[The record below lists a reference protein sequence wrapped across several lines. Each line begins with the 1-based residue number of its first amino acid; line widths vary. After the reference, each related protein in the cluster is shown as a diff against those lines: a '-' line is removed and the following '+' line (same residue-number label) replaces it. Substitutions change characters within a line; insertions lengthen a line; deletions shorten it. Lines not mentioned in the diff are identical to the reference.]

1 MRAAIQRTGMAAG
14 TGEGADLSAAMEGA
28 RYAPHAIASLLAGS
42 ALAFAP
48 GAMPVEDLSRWES
61 LFAMCLDSGLPGVT
75 TETRTHIL
83 SDWAML
89 HERNLQ
95 TEDPAL
101 QRAAAE
107 EILRHLRLGSYRD
120 IGAKIFAAIKENT
133 FAALAPSVQQRLS
146 EALCSGLDVDARL
159 AFIQK
164 LAQRQQTSKL
174 SACVK
179 GLATALAREPNAVAA
194 LRMSDILLEGRI
206 APHEQMRPL
215 KEEKRGELLQALQ
228 SYQGPQVDVTL

>member
-1 MRAAIQRTGMAAG
+1 
-14 TGEGADLSAAMEGA
+14 
-28 RYAPHAIASLLAGS
+28 
-42 ALAFAP
+42 
-48 GAMPVEDLSRWES
+48 
-61 LFAMCLDSGLPGVT
+61 
-75 TETRTHIL
+75 
-83 SDWAML
+83 ML

-107 EILRHLRLGSYRD
+107 EILRYLRLGSYRD
-120 IGAKIFAAIKENT
+120 IGARIFAAIKENT

-146 EALCSGLDVDARL
+146 EALCVGLDVDARL

-174 SACVK
+174 PACVK
-179 GLATALAREPNAVAA
+179 GFATALALEPNAVAA
-194 LRMSDILLEGRI
+194 LRMSDILLERRI

-215 KEEKRGELLQALQ
+215 TEEKRGELLHALQ